1 MERKRGRAVPK
12 GVKPVWAKLAD
23 GTRKL
28 YHYHRATGK
37 RLAHDPWTAEG
48 LMEIA
53 ALDKQAAALEAKVE
67 VHAPRSFGLLWIEY
81 RKSEFPRLR
90 LRTRK
95 DYDLVR
101 DWLGDAMF
109 KVPVRSITTPQIYA
123 LRDKAGDQRGRRF
136 GSYVVS
142 VMRVALEWGR
152 KRGWIDVNPASDVE
166 GIQKPSDARVVNRR
180 WDIDEIEAFLGE
192 DCPPQLRLPV
202 CLGLFASMREGDAL
216 RVTTAAYDG
225 ESVRW
230 RASKNQE
237 PLQAPVSGML
247 KQLLDQRV
255 SKSVPAL
262 QLCLNSRKQPW
273 SESGFR
279 ASFFKRVRSLHE
291 DGKVRHGLTFHGLR
305 HTIGAIARESGNS
318 EFDVSTAIGD
328 RSTAMAA
335 VYGRDAARTTA
346 QIRVLRQTQEHFA
359 HIVLENEMENAQK
372 RHNKRGSK

>member
-12 GVKPVWAKLAD
+12 GVKPVWKKLAD

-101 DWLGDAMF
+101 DWLGEAMF

-247 KQLLDQRV
+247 KQLLDERV
-255 SKSVPAL
+255 SKSAPAL

-359 HIVLENEMENAQK
+359 HIRLETKMETAQK
-372 RHNKRGSK
+372 RAPRKG

>member
-1 MERKRGRAVPK
+1 MERKKGRTVPK
-12 GVKPVWAKLAD
+12 NVKPVRAKLAD
-23 GTRKL
+23 GTVRI
-28 YHYHRATGK
+28 YHYHRATGR
-37 RLAHDPWTAEG
+37 RLAHDPWSAEG
-48 LMEIA
+48 LLEIA
-53 ALDKQAAALEAKVE
+53 ALDKIAAALEAKTE
-67 VHAPRSFGLLWIEY
+67 SHAPRSFGQLWIEY

-90 LRTRK
+90 LRTCK

-109 KVPVRSITTPQIYA
+109 KVPVRSITTPQIYH
-123 LRDKAGDQRGRRF
+123 LRDKAGDERGRRF

-152 KRGWIDVNPASDVE
+152 KRGWIEVNPASDVE
-166 GIQKPSDARVVNRR
+166 SIQRPSDARVVNRR

-192 DCPPQLRLPV
+192 GCPHQLRLPV

-216 RVTTAAYDG
+216 KVTVAAYDG

-237 PLQAPVSGML
+237 PSQAPTSGML

-255 SKSVPAL
+255 SKVVPAL

-279 ASFFKRVRSLHE
+279 ASFFKRVRALHQE
-291 DGKVRHGLTFHGLR
+291 GKVRHGLTFHGLR

-335 VYGRDAARTTA
+335 VYGRDALRTTA
-346 QIRVLRQTQEHFA
+346 QIRVLKQTQEHFA
-359 HIVLENEMENAQK
+359 HIVLENDLENAQK
-372 RHNKRGSK
+372 HPKKRVQK

>member
-1 MERKRGRAVPK
+1 MERKRGRVVPK
-12 GVKPVWAKLAD
+12 GVKPVWKKLAD

-101 DWLGDAMF
+101 DWLGEAMF

-166 GIQKPSDARVVNRR
+166 SIQKPSDARVVNRR

-247 KQLLDQRV
+247 KQLLDERV

-359 HIVLENEMENAQK
+359 HIRLETKMETAQK
-372 RHNKRGSK
+372 RAPRKG

>member
-12 GVKPVWAKLAD
+12 GVKPVWGKLAD

-28 YHYHRATGK
+28 YHYHRATGN

-53 ALDKQAAALEAKVE
+53 ALDKQAAAIEAKVE

-90 LRTRK
+90 ARTRK

-101 DWLGDAMF
+101 DWLGDPMF
-109 KVPVRSITTPQIYA
+109 KVPVRTITTPQIYH
-123 LRDKAGDQRGRRF
+123 LRDKAGEERGRRF

-152 KRGWIDVNPASDVE
+152 KRGWLDVNPAMNVE
-166 GIQKPSDARVVNRR
+166 AIAKPSDARVINRR
-180 WDIDEIEAFLGE
+180 WDIDEIEAFLGKE
-192 DCPPQLRLPV
+192 CPPQLRLPV

-216 RVTTAAYDG
+216 KVTVAAYDG
-225 ESVRW
+225 SIVRW

-237 PLQAPVSGML
+237 PSQAPVSGML
-247 KQLLDQRV
+247 KLLLDQRV
-255 SKSVPAL
+255 AQVLPAL
-262 QLCLNSRKQPW
+262 QLCLNSRGKPW
-273 SESGFR
+273 TENGFR

-291 DGKVRHGLTFHGLR
+291 EGKVRVGLTFHGLR
-305 HTIGAIARESGNS
+305 NTIGAIARESGNS
-318 EFDVSTAIGD
+318 EFDVSSAIGD

-335 VYGRDAARTTA
+335 VYGRDAVRSTA
-346 QIRVLRQTQEHFA
+346 QIRVLSQAQEHFA
-359 HIVLENEMENAQK
+359 HIVLENELENGQK
-372 RHNKRGSK
+372 HLKKRVSE

>member
-1 MERKRGRAVPK
+1 MERRKGRAVPK
-12 GVKPVWAKLAD
+12 NVKPVRAKLAD
-23 GTRKL
+23 GTVKV
-28 YHYHRATGK
+28 YHYHRATGR
-37 RLAHDPWTAEG
+37 RLANDPWSAEG
-48 LMEIA
+48 LLEIA
-53 ALDKQAAALEAKVE
+53 ALDKAAAALEAKTE
-67 VHAPRSFGLLWIEY
+67 LHAPRSFGQLWIEY
-81 RKSEFPRLR
+81 RNSEFPRLR

-101 DWLGDAMF
+101 DWLGDAIF
-109 KVPVRSITTPQIYA
+109 KVPVRSITTPQVYH
-123 LRDKAGDQRGRRF
+123 LRDKAGDERGRRF

-166 GIQKPSDARVVNRR
+166 SIQKPSDARVVNRR

-192 DCPPQLRLPV
+192 GCPHQLRLPV

-216 RVTTAAYDG
+216 RVTLAAYDG
-225 ESVRW
+225 ERVRW

-247 KQLLDQRV
+247 KQLLDERI
-255 SKSVPAL
+255 SKTVPAL

-346 QIRVLRQTQEHFA
+346 QIRVLKQTQEHFA
-359 HIVLENEMENAQK
+359 HIVLENDLENAQK
-372 RHNKRGSK
+372 RPKKRVLK

>member
-1 MERKRGRAVPK
+1 MERKRGRVVPK
-12 GVKPVWAKLAD
+12 GVKPVWKKLAD

-101 DWLGDAMF
+101 DWLGEAMF

-166 GIQKPSDARVVNRR
+166 SIQKPSDARVVNRR

-291 DGKVRHGLTFHGLR
+291 EGKVRHGLTFHGLR

-359 HIVLENEMENAQK
+359 HIVLETKMETAQK
-372 RHNKRGSK
+372 RAPRKG

>member
-12 GVKPVWAKLAD
+12 GVKPVWKKLAD

-67 VHAPRSFGLLWIEY
+67 FHAPRSFGLLWIEY

-101 DWLGDAMF
+101 DWLGEAMF

-166 GIQKPSDARVVNRR
+166 SIQKPSDARVVNRR

-247 KQLLDQRV
+247 KQLLDERV

-359 HIVLENEMENAQK
+359 HIRLETKMETAQK
-372 RHNKRGSK
+372 RAPRKG